1 MRILPR
7 QSIAGA
13 EVADLCAQ
21 FAFLALEAAFGAFLG
36 NQFDEKAPNQR
47 GERSVLLC
55 SLGAGSP
62 VGFVIH

>member
-1 MRILPR
+1 
-7 QSIAGA
+7 
-13 EVADLCAQ
+13 LCAQ